1 MGIGAMIFTT
11 FGGLFTVMGI
21 ITALEVKIPALA
33 VVPEFVGLT
42 WMFWF
47 VLAAI
52 LLLTTIAFTLSR
64 GASYE

>member
-1 MGIGAMIFTT
+1 MGVGATIFTT
-11 FGGLFTVMGI
+11 FGGLCTAMGI
-21 ITALEVKIPALA
+21 VTALEVKIPALS

-52 LLLTTIAFTLSR
+52 LFLTTIAFAVSR
-64 GASYE
+64 SADYE